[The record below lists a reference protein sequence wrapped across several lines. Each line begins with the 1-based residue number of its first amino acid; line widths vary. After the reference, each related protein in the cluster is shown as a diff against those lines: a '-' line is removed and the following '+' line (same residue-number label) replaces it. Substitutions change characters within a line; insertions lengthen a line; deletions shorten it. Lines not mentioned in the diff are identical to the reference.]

1 MSVNS
6 DEKTPRVTGMRLWW
20 GVLQPYTP
28 RLIVTMLA
36 GILVLFGTFGQALLI
51 HHGLDAFFGTKLH
64 GSQGVV
70 FICASILL
78 CTLVR
83 AAAGYFQITT
93 LTDVGNDIVT
103 GLQKQAISKML
114 DADLRDLQAEVSSGA
129 VARFEGD
136 ARSLRLSVISVL
148 AVASR
153 DLGVA
158 VALGLWMIWTDW
170 HLALFGLT
178 MFVVGV
184 LPLRVIARE
193 ISGKLELQRQEA
205 TRFGARLGQV
215 LRTAQHVKASVMEH
229 DEAERIGR
237 KLEQIS
243 GNQKSLARLRAM
255 TSPIIEITGGVILV
269 ALIFTSCSNAAFG
282 GRSAGLWMTYSG
294 AMISAIFALRNL
306 ANAQMTVLQ
315 AHEALA
321 RLITTA
327 NRPKTVSNHPHAV
340 SMPPLADTVE
350 FRHVSF
356 SYAGRSP
363 MLTDVSF
370 VLQAGSK
377 VAVVGR
383 SGTGKSTLFHLL
395 LRFYDPEKG
404 QILVDGIDI
413 REIEI
418 SSLRRHIAF
427 VSQECSIL
435 DDTIAANIAY
445 GCPNTTREQLAA
457 AAKSAALEEFI
468 SGLPNGYETFV
479 GESGVRLS
487 AGQRQR
493 LAIAR
498 AILKNAPILLLD
510 EPTSAVDPFTDH
522 AISTFLRDFSKGR
535 TTWVIAHR
543 LSTII
548 DADHILLLD
557 DGKVLE
563 YGNHKELLRRNGEYA
578 ALWTHYQHGQVI
590 SALDH

>member
-1 MSVNS
+1 MSLNS
-6 DEKTPRVTGMRLWW
+6 DETAQRVAGGQLWW
-20 GVLQPYTP
+20 WVLQPYTP
-28 RLIVTMLA
+28 RLTLAMLA
-36 GILVLFGTFGQALLI
+36 GVLLLFGTFGQALLI
-51 HHGLDAFFGTKLH
+51 HHGLDAFFGIQLQS
-64 GSQGVV
+64 SQNVV
-70 FICASILL
+70 FMCASLLL

-83 AAAGYFQITT
+83 AVAGYFQITT

-103 GLQKQAISKML
+103 CLQKQAISKML
-114 DADLRDLQAEVSSGA
+114 DADLHDLQAEVSSGA

-158 VALGLWMIWTDW
+158 VALGLWMVWTDW
-170 HLALFGLT
+170 RLALFGLS

-193 ISGKLELQRQEA
+193 ISCKLELQRQEA

-215 LRTAQHVKASVMEH
+215 LRAAQHVKASVMEH
-229 DEAERIGR
+229 DETERIGR

-255 TSPIIEITGGVILV
+255 TSPIIEVSGGIILV
-269 ALIFTSCSNAAFG
+269 VLILTSCSNFTFD

-294 AMISAIFALRNL
+294 AMVSAIFALRNL
-306 ANAQMTVLQ
+306 ANAQMTALQ
-315 AHEALA
+315 AHEALT

-327 NRPKTVSNHPHAV
+327 NRPKPVSNASHAV
-340 SMPPLADTVE
+340 LTSPLAGSVE
-350 FRHVSF
+350 FKDVSF
-356 SYAGRSP
+356 SYAGRSS
-363 MLTDVSF
+363 MLADVSF
-370 VLQAGSK
+370 VLQPGST

-383 SGTGKSTLFHLL
+383 SGAGKSTLFHLL
-395 LRFYDPEKG
+395 LRFYDPAKG
-404 QILVDGIDI
+404 QILIDGTDI
-413 REIEI
+413 REIDI

-445 GCPNTTREQLAA
+445 GCQNTTREQLEA
-457 AAKSAALEEFI
+457 AAKAAALEEFV
-468 SGLPNGYETFV
+468 SGLPNGYETLV

-522 AISTFLRDFSKGR
+522 AINMFLRDYSKGR

-563 YGNHKELLRRNGEYA
+563 YGNHKELLKHKGEYA
-578 ALWTHYQHGQVI
+578 ELWAQYRHDQVMGV
-590 SALDH
+590 LDC